1 MPRRVENLRHLG
13 WQPYQVQSFQSCLGG
28 SAGGCTIS
36 PRRLDL
42 TKPGEPWKVT
52 LYRSRWK
59 GVTPEERSR
68 QMRAVR
74 AGKKKRP

>member
-1 MPRRVENLRHLG
+1 VSWKFVPSCASVWAMPIRRDVPEPEGFADYMRHLA
-13 WQPYQVQSFQSCLGG
+13 SKGG
-28 SAGGCTIS
+28 KRGG
-36 PRRLDL
+36 
-42 TKPGEPWKVT
+42 
-52 LYRSRWK
+52 RSRWK